1 MKRLVQRSASTTCF
15 ETWID
20 IMLTVYGI
28 KSCDT
33 CRKARKYL
41 AENDI
46 EFRFHDVRDDGLDIQ
61 MLERWSG
68 RIEWQ
73 KLLNKQSLTWRKI
86 PEVDRSGMTKD
97 RAFALMLDQP
107 TLVKRPVLESPEFMA
122 VGFSEK
128 RFAEFWAKANA

>member
-1 MKRLVQRSASTTCF
+1 
-15 ETWID
+15 
-20 IMLTVYGI
+20 MLTVYGI

-68 RIEWQ
+68 RIEWE
-73 KLLNKQSLTWRKI
+73 KLLNRQSLTWRKI
-86 PEVDRSGMTKD
+86 PEVDREGMTKN

-107 TLVKRPVLESPEFMA
+107 TLVKRPVLEAPQFMA

-128 RFAEFWAKANA
+128 RFGDFLAKPDT